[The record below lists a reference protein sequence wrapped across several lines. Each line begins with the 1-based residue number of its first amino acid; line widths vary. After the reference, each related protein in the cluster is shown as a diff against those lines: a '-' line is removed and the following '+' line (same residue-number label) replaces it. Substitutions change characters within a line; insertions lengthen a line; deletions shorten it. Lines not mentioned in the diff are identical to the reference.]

1 MLLKWLANYVYTFLS
16 LQGLPKLSFP
26 LDCGLG
32 AIAVCTM
39 QVAVSAVEKG
49 PSGISPW
56 SQEHGSRDDL
66 GKRVLEWENKNKQ
79 NPKSLS
85 SWHLKSELSPEKGS
99 EGRIGVFYSLF

>member
-1 MLLKWLANYVYTFLS
+1 MCSPSFLCK
-16 LQGLPKLSFP
+16 GGILSFP

-39 QVAVSAVEKG
+39 QVVVSPVEKG
-49 PSGISPW
+49 PSGSSPQ

-79 NPKSLS
+79 TKSQISAFLAFKVRAFS
-85 SWHLKSELSPEKGS
+85 GERELK
-99 EGRIGVFYSLF
+99 EGLGIFTTRYNHGV